1 MSLEARR
8 AFYFNF
14 CVGARFRLTPIP
26 TSYKEVRFLH
36 ESFSKLG
43 NLEYFQVEKP
53 KHLSST
59 LFGRHV
65 TVLLNPADQFSQLDP
80 LNAHDNT
87 LQTTVAT
94 LRQRQRELNLYLL
107 SICGVPRFS
116 YIENDKLYF
125 DGRVEVPFKHS
136 LNAKGT
142 QYAGQYSLTSSTIDS
157 PFTTI
162 ETESDS
168 SAVLAALRH
177 NFQKFH
183 KLEPVFVKN
192 GIKAVQMIG
201 ENSDRVRFTIDADA
215 VGDVDVT
222 DLHKR
227 IPVGNVREDH
237 KTFNGFMDFNK
248 ITPDV

>member
-1 MSLEARR
+1 MSLGVRR
-8 AFYFNF
+8 ALYFSF

-43 NLEYFQVEKP
+43 NLEYFEVEKP

-65 TVLLNPADQFSQLDP
+65 TVLLNPSDQFSQQDP

-107 SICGVPRFS
+107 SICGIPRFS
-116 YIENDKLYF
+116 YIESDNFFF

-136 LNAKGT
+136 LNANGT
-142 QYAGQYSLTSSTIDS
+142 QYAGQYRLTSSTVDS
-157 PFTTI
+157 PFATI
-162 ETESDS
+162 ETELDS

-183 KLEPVFVKN
+183 KLQPVFVKN
-192 GIKAVQMIG
+192 GMKAVQTLAV
-201 ENSDRVRFTIDADA
+201 NSDRVRFTIDADA
-215 VGDVDVT
+215 VGDADVT

-227 IPVGNVREDH
+227 LPVGNVREDH
-237 KTFNGFMDFNK
+237 KTITGFMDFNK